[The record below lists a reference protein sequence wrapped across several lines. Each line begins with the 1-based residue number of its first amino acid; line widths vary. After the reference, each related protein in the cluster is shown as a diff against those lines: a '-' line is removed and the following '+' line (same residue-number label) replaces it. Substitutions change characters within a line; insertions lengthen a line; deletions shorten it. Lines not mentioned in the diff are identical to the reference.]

1 MASAVVRAPAALS
14 ELARIGDDVRCG
26 AVRPR
31 DVRRTVEHAPAA
43 VTASRARL
51 LDVLARAGRLA
62 AAVRA
67 ANGGKGT
74 RQELREQQT
83 ARRRLA
89 VEIASLRLRQ
99 SVLDQVAAAMGVDD
113 GGAAARL
120 AFARARGASRRA
132 KSEWTAASAYLVL
145 AIAKR
150 YRRPGVDTVNL
161 VQDGSIGLIRAV
173 EKFDASLG
181 YRFHA
186 YAAWWIRQHIFRAL
200 ADYGRSIR
208 VPMPMVEASQR
219 VGRVRRVFEGVHGRE
234 PSDAEIAA
242 VSGLDV
248 GTVAAVDAIIDEP
261 MSLQG
266 RIGDQELDLSIDSP
280 TGPPPYRTSRSPR
293 RASRIASM
301 ASSTSSRRARRTSC
315 ASVMASKGTR
325 TTRSRRPRRSCV
337 SLGSAP
343 DGSKSERSRSSGHGP
358 RGAACAAISLPEG
371 EPSRSRPRQVL
382 QRSGRWSR
390 SSPSSFW
397 VSCSAC
403 ATRPTPITSSRSRRS

>member
-1 MASAVVRAPAALS
+1 MRASSGRSFSARLTLEDELRLTREVEEAEVRMASAVVRAPAALS

-120 AFARARGASRRA
+120 AFARARGASCRA

-150 YRRPGVDTVNL
+150 YRRPGVDTVDL

-266 RIGDQELDLSIDSP
+266 RIGDQELDLLDRLTDRSAPLPDEQVAQARLQDRIHGLFDELAP
-280 TGPPPYRTSRSPR
+280 REKDVLRLRYGLEGNQDHTLAETAALLRISRE
-293 RASRIASM
+293 
-301 ASSTSSRRARRTSC
+301 RARRIEER
-315 ASVMASKGTR
+315 ALSKLR
-325 TTRSRRPRRSCV
+325 AWSTRSG
-337 SLGSAP
+337 L
-343 DGSKSERSRSSGHGP
+343 
-358 RGAACAAISLPEG
+358 RGYLAA
-371 EPSRSRPRQVL
+371 
-382 QRSGRWSR
+382 
-390 SSPSSFW
+390 
-397 VSCSAC
+397 
-403 ATRPTPITSSRSRRS
+403 